1 MGILRLVVNHHY
13 LPAAFIGRFSLST
26 TVCMREREVWT
37 YSNRAQKL
45 LLVSAETIGHRKG
58 LYNLADG
65 ETVDKWKYED
75 QLGRVLDSLAHADT
89 MTLDDW
95 IHVAVPFVTG
105 LFVRGK
111 EFNERYESMPGIKGL
126 QQSGLISPDNTN
138 GSRILRL
145 QRQLAPVTAARWVV
159 LHNQGDLSL
168 VSNNLGLMLTQNL
181 ENGEAGWAIPID
193 TKTILGIFPRK
204 FREIAAYRIG
214 RWYANIEHLYPNPT
228 ILRDFNR
235 QIACSATEFI
245 FGPDEH
251 SIKPLTK
258 YVDDQGPDL
267 PTLMEAAWANIFSR
281 QELTAHDADWRTVA
295 SIANLNLAPDAALE
309 HKFSVSD
316 LDLKNKWFPPMLF
329 LSANLTAFP
338 SGVGFHNDKMY
349 LYLSLMDDFE
359 SHIIGKG

>member
-1 MGILRLVVNHHY
+1 MVVLKAMTNHHY

-26 TVCMREREVWT
+26 TVRVRKRAVWM
-37 YSNRAQKL
+37 YSSKAQRL

-58 LYNLADG
+58 LYSLADG
-65 ETVDKWKYED
+65 GTVDKWKYED

-111 EFNERYESMPGIKGL
+111 EFNKRYESMPVIEEL
-126 QQSGLISPDNTN
+126 QQSRLISPDNTN
-138 GSRILRL
+138 FSRILRL
-145 QRQLAPVTAARWVV
+145 QRQLAPVAAARWVV

-168 VSNNLGLMLTQNL
+168 VSNDLGLGLTQNL
-181 ENGEAGWAIPID
+181 ENGEGGWAIPID

-204 FREIAAYRIG
+204 FREIATYRDG
-214 RWYANIEHLYPNPT
+214 RWYATIEHLYQNST
-228 ILRDFNR
+228 ILSDFNR

-245 FGPDEH
+245 FGPDEN
-251 SIKPLTK
+251 SVKPLAN
-258 YVDDQGPDL
+258 YVDGEGPDL

-281 QELTAHDADWRTVA
+281 EELAAHEADWRTVA

-309 HKFSVSD
+309 HTYSLND
-316 LDLKNKWFPPMLF
+316 LDLKNKWFPPVFF
-329 LSANLTAFP
+329 LATNLTAFP
-338 SGVGFHNDKMY
+338 SGVGSYDNKMC
-349 LYLSLMDDFE
+349 LNLSLLDDFE
-359 SHIIGKG
+359 SHIIGKR